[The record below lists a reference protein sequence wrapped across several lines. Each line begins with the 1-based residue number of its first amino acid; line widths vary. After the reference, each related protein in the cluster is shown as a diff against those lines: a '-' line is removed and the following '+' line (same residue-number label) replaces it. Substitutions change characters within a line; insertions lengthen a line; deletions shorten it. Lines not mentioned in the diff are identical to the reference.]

1 MNTMSTMTAAMT
13 TASHSRGRARQSSTP
28 AGGFL
33 RGLPWCLAVGL
44 AFALATP
51 EYAAAQEEEPAGTPS
66 QLEVVPADT
75 LAELLKNVE
84 ERRVVENRE
93 HVRREAEFV
102 NRRGD
107 QQKLL
112 DDAKAE
118 RTREER
124 RSERLETRFEENE
137 IRIGDLQEQLDK
149 RLGSLRELFGVLQQV
164 AGDTRGLFEG
174 SVISVEYPNRG
185 EWLGEL
191 AAKMGTSTQLATI
204 DEMEQLWFELQR
216 EMTESGKV
224 SRFNATVNM
233 LNGEKRQTE
242 VIRVGAFNVVADGD
256 FINYD
261 VEVGALVEL
270 ARQPAARFANTAE
283 DMQDASPGEVLPFA
297 VDPSRGSMLSLL
309 IQAATVGERVGSPF
323 GGIANGECWL
333 PFCDGQGGYVG
344 SVIILGGIL
353 GVLLALE
360 RLITLN
366 LVGVKVSSQKR
377 ATEEPSDDNPLGR
390 LLNVYEA
397 NRDIDVDTLD
407 LKLSEQILNETPRL
421 TRNITLIQVIS
432 VVAPLLGLLGTV
444 IGMILTFQAIT
455 LFGTGDPKTMAGGIS
470 TALMTTVLG
479 LCVAI
484 PTVLLHSIVNARSKS
499 IIHVLDEESAGLI
512 AQRAEASGQPLG

>member
-1 MNTMSTMTAAMT
+1 M
-13 TASHSRGRARQSSTP
+13 
-28 AGGFL
+28 
-33 RGLPWCLAVGL
+33 
-44 AFALATP
+44 
-51 EYAAAQEEEPAGTPS
+51 
-66 QLEVVPADT
+66 
-75 LAELLKNVE
+75 
-84 ERRVVENRE
+84 
-93 HVRREAEFV
+93 
-102 NRRGD
+102 
-107 QQKLL
+107 
-112 DDAKAE
+112 
-118 RTREER
+118 
-124 RSERLETRFEENE
+124 
-137 IRIGDLQEQLDK
+137 
-149 RLGSLRELFGVLQQV
+149 
-164 AGDTRGLFEG
+164 
-174 SVISVEYPNRG
+174 
-185 EWLGEL
+185 
-191 AAKMGTSTQLATI
+191 
-204 DEMEQLWFELQR
+204 
-216 EMTESGKV
+216 
-224 SRFNATVNM
+224 
-233 LNGEKRQTE
+233 QTE

-256 FINYD
+256 YINYD

-283 DMQDASPGEVLPFA
+283 DIQEASSGEVVPFG

-344 SVIILGGIL
+344 SVIILGGLL

-360 RLITLN
+360 RLVTLN

-377 ATEEPSDDNPLGR
+377 TETPSEDNPLGR

-407 LKLSEQILNETPRL
+407 LKLSEAILNETPRL

-512 AQRAEASGQPLG
+512 AQRAETSGQPLG